1 MLIIFYLKLHC
12 CHLYYFEGAELKS
25 MNSFLQPLTDRVTS
39 KKGMWI
45 TLGIWLLVTIL
56 LSVLAPSAKEYEVS
70 SIDSIPAD
78 AKSIIAQ
85 EKVDTYFKNNDG
97 IPAIL
102 VFQSDDNKVE
112 ISDVN
117 PLLEKLDQVEG
128 IKEYVPLAKMPP
140 QATASFFSKD
150 QSTLILPLTFESDLE
165 SKEIRTALEKIDGI
179 VKKDTDLTLYTTGPA
194 GIAVDSLNLFSR
206 ADFVLLFSTV
216 GLILVLL
223 IVIYRSPLLALIPL
237 FAAAFVYQAVNQILG
252 LMGKAG
258 LLISNQTFSIMTI
271 LLFAAVIDYSLF
283 VFSRYREELK
293 KFDSKHDAMK
303 HAMRETGLPV
313 FFSGGTVLAAMLV
326 LFFAEFGDYRNFAPV
341 FAAVM
346 LVIML
351 ASITLVPAL
360 FTLFGRKS
368 FWPKIPRVGEEGVK
382 SNSIWSK
389 IGKFVVKKPIVAASV
404 IGIILLASALNMFNL
419 KYEFDTMKSFP
430 KDMPSRQG
438 YEILE
443 EKFEKGDLAATTVLF
458 EAKEEISPEQQAALL
473 ETLADQD
480 LVSNVRPTGT
490 TNDQKAVQYSLTFKE
505 SPYAVETMDALE
517 TMRDNADK
525 LVTESNLDG
534 ELHFAGETAK
544 KVDDRATNDRD
555 LIVIVLLESLL
566 IFVMLIVLTKS
577 FKMPIYMMGTIL
589 ISFLAAVGLGMFLS
603 NLFFDID
610 TISNRVPLY
619 AFVFLVALGIDYNI
633 ILISR
638 FMEERKKYPVKK
650 AVELA
655 VATTGGVISSAGI
668 ILAATFAVLMTQPIQ
683 LLFVFGFI
691 VAVGILLDTF
701 LIRGILLP
709 ALIIF
714 FEKDKPAA
722 AKDAQ

>member
-1 MLIIFYLKLHC
+1 
-12 CHLYYFEGAELKS
+12 
-25 MNSFLQPLTDRVTS
+25 MNSFLQSVTDRVTS

-45 TLGIWLLVTIL
+45 TLGIWLLVTML
-56 LSVLAPSAKEYEVS
+56 LAFFAPSAKEYEVS

-78 AKSIIAQ
+78 AKSVIA
-85 EKVDTYFKNNDG
+85 ENKVDEYFKNNEG

-102 VFQSDDNKVE
+102 VFQNEGNKVE
-112 ISDVN
+112 VTDLK
-117 PLLEKLDQVEG
+117 PLFEKIDQVEG
-128 IKEYVPLAKMPP
+128 IKEYVPLLNMPP
-140 QATASFFSKD
+140 QATANFFSKD
-150 QSTLILPLTFESDLE
+150 QSTMILPITFESSME
-165 SKEIRTALEKIDGI
+165 SKEIRTSQEKIEAM
-179 VKKDTDLTLYTTGPA
+179 VKNDTDLTLYITGPA

-206 ADFVLLFSTV
+206 ADLVLLFSTV
-216 GLILVLL
+216 GLILILL

-237 FAAAFVYQAVNQILG
+237 FAAAFVYEVVNQVLG
-252 LMGKAG
+252 LMGMAG
-258 LLISNQTFSIMTI
+258 LVISNQTFSIMTI

-293 KFDSKHDAMK
+293 RFDSKFDAMH

-341 FAAVM
+341 FAAAM
-346 LVIML
+346 LIIML

-360 FTLFGRKS
+360 FTLFGRKA
-368 FWPKIPRVGEEGVK
+368 FWPKIPRVGEETVK
-382 SNSIWSK
+382 SNSLWSR
-389 IGKFVVKKPIVAASV
+389 IAKFVVNKPVVSAAV
-404 IGIILLASALNMFNL
+404 IGIVLLASALNMLNL

-458 EAKEEISPEQQAALL
+458 EAKEAITPEQQTALL
-473 ETLADQD
+473 ETLADQK
-480 LVSNVRPTGT
+480 LVSNVRPNGT
-490 TNDQKAVQYSLTFKE
+490 TSDNKVIQYSLTFEE

-517 TMRDNADK
+517 KMRDSSDK
-525 LVTESNLDG
+525 LVKASNLDG
-534 ELHFAGETAK
+534 ELYFAGETAK

-566 IFVMLIVLTKS
+566 IFVMLIIMTKS

-603 NLFFDID
+603 SLFFDID

-619 AFVFLVALGIDYNI
+619 SFVFLVALGIDYNI

-638 FMEERKKYPVKK
+638 FIEEKKKYPVKK
-650 AVELA
+650 AVEIA
-655 VATTGGVISSAGI
+655 VANTGGVISSAGI

-709 ALIIF
+709 ALIIL
-714 FEKDKPAA
+714 FEKEKPAVE
-722 AKDAQ
+722 KEV